1 MSSADLNVTKWGLHF
16 AGRFFPASIGKTGIT
31 ANKRE
36 GDNATPSG
44 NHKIISV
51 LYRPDR
57 VRKPCDW
64 AKTIKPYDIWSD
76 DVKDPNYN
84 RIGKHPYGYNHEV
97 LSRPDPLYDVLLL
110 TDWNWPLPTKGKGS
124 AIFVHSWRKPR
135 HPTEGCVALA
145 SHHLLWITK
154 RLKPYSKVIVR

>member
-31 ANKRE
+31 SNKRE

-97 LSRPDPLYDVLLL
+97 LSRPDPLYDVILL

>member
-57 VRKPCDW
+57 VTKPCDW
-64 AKTIKPYDIWSD
+64 AKTIKPFDIWSD

-135 HPTEGCVALA
+135 HPTVGCVALA

>member
-1 MSSADLNVTKWGLHF
+1 LSSADLNVTKWGLYF

-57 VRKPCDW
+57 VTKPCDW
-64 AKTIKPYDIWSD
+64 AKTIKPFDIWSD

-84 RIGKHPYGYNHEV
+84 RIGKHPYGFSHEV
-97 LSRPDPLYDVLLL
+97 LSRPDPLYDVILL
-110 TDWNWPLPTKGKGS
+110 TDWNWPLTTKGKGS
-124 AIFVHSWRKPR
+124 AIFVHSWRRPR
-135 HPTEGCVALA
+135 HPTEGCIALA

-154 RLKPYSKVIVR
+154 RLKPYSKIIVR